1 MTCPPNKETLRPN
14 GTKSNK
20 AQIRRQHIFRFGGKI
35 NNARINFVLSA
46 GMLAIEVLK
55 LKHQTHMSSNK
66 KNQFWT
72 LFYVDS
78 EKGEKRSKGDRV
90 NMPGFPIKYIQS
102 GRTLEKLDTK
112 LCRGRY
118 QMLLCYSPNCQSS
131 STRY

>member
-55 LKHQTHMSSNK
+55 LKHQTHISSNK
-66 KNQFWT
+66 KFSFGRCFMSTQ
-72 LFYVDS
+72 
-78 EKGEKRSKGDRV
+78 KRARKD
-90 NMPGFPIKYIQS
+90 PKEI
-102 GRTLEKLDTK
+102 E
-112 LCRGRY
+112 
-118 QMLLCYSPNCQSS
+118 
-131 STRY
+131 

>member
-55 LKHQTHMSSNK
+55 LKHQTHIYQQNISFGRCFMSP
-66 KNQFWT
+66 Q
-72 LFYVDS
+72 
-78 EKGEKRSKGDRV
+78 KRARKD
-90 NMPGFPIKYIQS
+90 PKEI
-102 GRTLEKLDTK
+102 E
-112 LCRGRY
+112 
-118 QMLLCYSPNCQSS
+118 
-131 STRY
+131 